1 MPITVSG
8 RTTVPRFTFGSRPP
22 HTPEEITSGR
32 PSSSR
37 SAGRRV
43 ERRPALSPTGATQR
57 TPFPKA
63 GNENDLRRGSPSAR
77 ARARAS
83 SSTAVSMRIGPK
95 LAGAGRGHPQRLL
108 LLLALDPGLPAI
120 ARRGVFAGELD
131 GGDVTVGDGKG
142 PVALLV
148 VELDEGL
155 GHICVAVEDVADDLA
170 AIRPHDRGVAA
181 VVECEVDHLAE
192 GRVFVDLRNPPLETH
207 GDYSFPDSV
216 TATVSAKLLRE
227 LNVSATA

>member
-63 GNENDLRRGSPSAR
+63 GNENDLRRGRPSAR

-108 LLLALDPGLPAI
+108 LLLALDPGPPAI

-155 GHICVAVEDVADDLA
+155 DHI
-170 AIRPHDRGVAA
+170 
-181 VVECEVDHLAE
+181 AE

-216 TATVSAKLLRE
+216 TATVSAKPLRE
-227 LNVSATA
+227 LNV